1 MVRVSSG
8 TSDRRRETPAQR
20 SKFARVRGAQVE
32 YERKLRRVAR
42 TVGAVVRGLGE
53 GDPVGSASAIREALL
68 RYSAVVS
75 QWARRAAATML
86 SEVQRR
92 DSDAW
97 ASLAKTMSR
106 ELNREIQSAPTGE
119 VMRSLMEE
127 QVALITSLPTEA
139 AQRVHELA
147 LKSMETG
154 ARADEIATEIMR
166 SGEVTASR
174 AASIARTET
183 ARASSVLVQARSEH
197 VGSIGYIWRTSRD
210 GDVRPDHKRLEGQ
223 FILWSEP
230 PIADLRSGTRAHAGC
245 IWECR
250 CWPEPVV
257 PEFRAEAA

>member
-1 MVRVSSG
+1 MLV
-8 TSDRRRETPAQR
+8 TSLIADRRRETPAQR

-86 SEVQRR
+86 SEVARR

-154 ARADEIATEIMR
+154 ARADEIAAEIMR
-166 SGEVTASR
+166 SGEVAASR
-174 AASIARTET
+174 ATLIARTEA
-183 ARASSVLVQARSEH
+183 ARASSVLVQARAEH
-197 VGSIGYIWRTSRD
+197 VGSTHYLWRTSRD
-210 GDVRPDHKRLEGQ
+210 SDVRASHKKMEGVAVA
-223 FILWSEP
+223 WSDP
-230 PIADLRSGTRAHAGC
+230 PILDNMTGHAGC
-245 IWECR
+245 FPNCR
-250 CWPEPVV
+250 CWPEPIV